1 MPESVSLAG
10 VKVMVID
17 ASHTIR
23 RSAEIF
29 LKQAGAVA
37 ILVEDGF
44 DALSRIV
51 DHEPDVIVVD
61 GATPRLDGYQTTA
74 LVKMHPQYR
83 SIPVVMLS
91 AKDGLFD
98 RARARL
104 VGADEFI
111 TKPFTKDALL
121 KAIAAHLPTPPRAP
135 S

>member
-1 MPESVSLAG
+1 MPEPNSLAG

-17 ASHTIR
+17 ASYTIR

-29 LKQAGAVA
+29 LQQAGALV

-61 GATPRLDGYQTTA
+61 GATPRLDGYQVTA
-74 LVKMHPQYR
+74 LIKMHPKYR
-83 SIPVVMLS
+83 SIPVLLLS
-91 AKDGLFD
+91 SNDGLFD

-104 VGADEFI
+104 VGVDEFI

-121 KAIAAHLPTPPRAP
+121 KAVAAHLTATAPAP

>member
-1 MPESVSLAG
+1 MPESISLAG

-17 ASHTIR
+17 ASYTIR

-29 LKQAGAVA
+29 LQQAGALVV
-37 ILVEDGF
+37 LVEDGF

-83 SIPVVMLS
+83 SIPVLMLS

-121 KAIAAHLPTPPRAP
+121 KAVAAHLRPPARAP
-135 S
+135 L

>member
-1 MPESVSLAG
+1 MPESISLAG
-10 VKVMVID
+10 VTVMVID
-17 ASHTIR
+17 ASYTIR

-29 LKQAGAVA
+29 LQQAGALV

-74 LVKMHPQYR
+74 LIKMHPQYR
-83 SIPVVMLS
+83 SIPVLMLS
-91 AKDGLFD
+91 VKDGLFD

-111 TKPFTKDALL
+111 TKPFSKDALL
-121 KAIAAHLPTPPRAP
+121 RAVAAHLSAPARPR